1 MTGDDQRIEHI
12 LNAITKIETVVPA
25 SEEEFLSSILQQ
37 DAVSYNFLIIGEAA
51 GKVSLEMRSAHP
63 EIPWRIMIGMRN
75 ILIHDYMQ
83 TDYKL
88 MWQTIKHDLPELKK
102 QLLSMISS

>member
-63 EIPWRIMIGMRN
+63 
-75 ILIHDYMQ
+75 
-83 TDYKL
+83 
-88 MWQTIKHDLPELKK
+88 
-102 QLLSMISS
+102 